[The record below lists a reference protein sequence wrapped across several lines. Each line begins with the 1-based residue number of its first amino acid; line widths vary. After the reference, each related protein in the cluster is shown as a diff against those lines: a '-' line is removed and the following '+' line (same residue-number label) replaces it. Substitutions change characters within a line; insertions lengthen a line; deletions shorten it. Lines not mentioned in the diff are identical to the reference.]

1 MSNEAQETTVNA
13 TTGEKTF
20 TLPSGKV
27 AVIKKGKGLH
37 ARKAMQQADGDG
49 SKYLGSLMAQLI
61 TIDGVGIVPE
71 DLDDMD
77 LQDYMAL
84 QAEFADQNFTLPQG
98 T

>member
-1 MSNEAQETTVNA
+1 MS

-20 TLPSGKV
+20 NLPSGKV

-37 ARKAMQQADGDG
+37 ARRAMQHSDGDG
-49 SKYLGSLMAQLI
+49 SKYLGSLMSQLVL
-61 TIDGVGIVPE
+61 IDGAPIVPE
-71 DLDDMD
+71 DLDEMD

-84 QAEFADQNFTLPQG
+84 QTEFADQNFTLPQG